1 MFSSRTLADRN
12 NDPKPWWPDGAEF
25 DEQRFAKGE
34 PYEGEYLYWH
44 PRPEFQHGVLPE
56 NPILVA
62 FKRRLARSD
71 DRVKLYDRWLADM
84 ETELAAHDDSYLASL
99 LYTERQHVVHAHR
112 VLTLVSKLGANQ

>member
-44 PRPEFQHGVLPE
+44 PRTEFQHGVLPE

-62 FKRRLARSD
+62 FREKNLDLSWFLNEYNHPTD
-71 DRVKLYDRWLADM
+71 YWVWEYGVEEVD
-84 ETELAAHDDSYLASL
+84 
-99 LYTERQHVVHAHR
+99 HATR
-112 VLTLVSKLGANQ
+112 VLTLLSKIGANQ

>member
-12 NDPKPWWPDGAEF
+12 NDPYPNVWDGHSPRDQMRSDTDMF
-25 DEQRFAKGE
+25 RKGA
-34 PYEGEYLYWH
+34 PSSLKGYSRK

-62 FKRRLARSD
+62 FREKNLDLSWFLNEYNHPTD
-71 DRVKLYDRWLADM
+71 YWVWEYGVEEVD
-84 ETELAAHDDSYLASL
+84 
-99 LYTERQHVVHAHR
+99 HAHR